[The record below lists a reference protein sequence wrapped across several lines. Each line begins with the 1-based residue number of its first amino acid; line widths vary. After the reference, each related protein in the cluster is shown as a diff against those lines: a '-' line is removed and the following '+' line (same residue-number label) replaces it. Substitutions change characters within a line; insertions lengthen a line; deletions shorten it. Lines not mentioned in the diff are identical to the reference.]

1 MPDVWE
7 IGSKFV
13 LINGAVGQLDYP
25 AASRGLLRH
34 YRIGPA
40 QRGYDDPSFVHDVH
54 AFEGR
59 GLRPYKPT
67 HLRAL
72 WAGTDLI
79 ISWVRRSR
87 IDGDRWDLPDVPI
100 GEASEAYILRIL
112 NGETVLREVTTSSSS
127 FTYPQGLRDTDA
139 LPATYAIEVAQV
151 SDRFG
156 PGPFERIEIDE

>member
-1 MPDVWE
+1 M
-7 IGSKFV
+7 
-13 LINGAVGQLDYP
+13 
-25 AASRGLLRH
+25 
-34 YRIGPA
+34 
-40 QRGYDDPSFVHDVH
+40 
-54 AFEGR
+54 
-59 GLRPYKPT
+59 RPYKPT

-127 FTYPQGLRDTDA
+127 FTYPQGLRDADA